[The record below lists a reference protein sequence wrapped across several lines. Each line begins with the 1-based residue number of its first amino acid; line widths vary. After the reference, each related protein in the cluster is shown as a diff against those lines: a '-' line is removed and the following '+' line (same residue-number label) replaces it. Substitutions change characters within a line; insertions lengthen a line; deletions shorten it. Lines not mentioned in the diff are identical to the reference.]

1 MNHLQPL
8 YIAGRVLGGTP
19 DQSTLFQPGH
29 RTYRRHFGQ
38 ELGQLRQTDPGLAGS
53 ERLGS
58 ITTPATDAAGDC
70 NSLSDSEDFA
80 AEKIALLR
88 HLAKIERE
96 TGWKTSERAK
106 DLRVLWGLE
115 N

>member
-1 MNHLQPL
+1 L

-19 DQSTLFQPGH
+19 K
-29 RTYRRHFGQ
+29 
-38 ELGQLRQTDPGLAGS
+38 QTTCVSGNAAEEYSNAS
-53 ERLGS
+53 E
-58 ITTPATDAAGDC
+58 
-70 NSLSDSEDFA
+70 SEDFA

-88 HLAKIERE
+88 QLARIERE
-96 TGWKTSERAK
+96 TGWKTSERAR

>member
-1 MNHLQPL
+1 L

-19 DQSTLFQPGH
+19 K
-29 RTYRRHFGQ
+29 
-38 ELGQLRQTDPGLAGS
+38 QTAGVLMNAAEDCGSAS
-53 ERLGS
+53 E
-58 ITTPATDAAGDC
+58 P
-70 NSLSDSEDFA
+70 EEFA

-88 HLAKIERE
+88 QLGRIERE
-96 TGWKTSERAK
+96 TGWKTSERAR